1 MSLYKHPFRNTNK
14 VPKACMGSSSSVPE
28 SPRPLYALVYAPWHV
43 DAPELL
49 LHWKKCIE
57 DNHSVADFEIINAL
71 AEPPKA
77 AERSAVGPPPYIL
90 KDGKPFV
97 KGCTP
102 AHVQQ
107 LYNDVHKR
115 AAA

>member
-57 DNHSVADFEIINAL
+57 VRG
-71 AEPPKA
+71 
-77 AERSAVGPPPYIL
+77 RSPL
-90 KDGKPFV
+90 MN
-97 KGCTP
+97 P
-102 AHVQQ
+102 ARYRH
-107 LYNDVHKR
+107 
-115 AAA
+115 